1 MFWCVRQA
9 QKQGAVVQN
18 DFSKDTLFAI
28 VEPMTQPLQ
37 LQGELANLARC
48 KASVNLPC
56 AS

>member
-18 DFSKDTLFAI
+18 DFSKDTMFAI
-28 VEPMTQPLQ
+28 VEPLTQPLQ
-37 LQGELANLARC
+37 LQGELAGLDRC
-48 KASVNLPC
+48 QASVNGPC